1 MITLAA
7 ERWGRKSLT
16 SPVLSNEIAY
26 RVTLLRD
33 VFGLSIPAGHLHVP
47 VMSVF
52 DDGNLFEITD
62 GTFEAQRDRIVQQA
76 RDLVH
81 TVAGTLTQ

>member
-1 MITLAA
+1 
-7 ERWGRKSLT
+7 LT